1 MEYLVIYLIG
11 YFLAYYTGR
20 YIIRIE
26 AGKDYNWKDV
36 KGIAFFSILS
46 YFSFLGFLIAYI
58 IGKIKYNKN
67 PPKWL

>member
-11 YFLAYYTGR
+11 YVLAYYTGR

-26 AGKDYNWKDV
+26 AGKYYDWNDV
-36 KGIAFFSILS
+36 KGIAFYSILS
-46 YFSFLGFLIAYI
+46 YISFLFFIIAYV
-58 IGKIKYNKN
+58 IGKIKYDEN